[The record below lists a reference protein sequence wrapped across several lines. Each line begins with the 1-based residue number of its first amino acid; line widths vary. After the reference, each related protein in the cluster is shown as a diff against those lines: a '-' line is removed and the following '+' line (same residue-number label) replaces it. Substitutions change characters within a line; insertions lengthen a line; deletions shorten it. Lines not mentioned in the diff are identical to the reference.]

1 MADEN
6 LVKIGFELE
15 QDEEGYPPDR
25 WETLWAQPEKQEGL
39 YRIDNIPFYA
49 RGISSG
55 DVVAA
60 EYNDNQLQFAHLV
73 SPSPN
78 SVFRLYVAEV
88 TDMQCTRDAFR
99 ALNCESELSNIP
111 KLVAI
116 EVPGTVAIEPVSA
129 LLESGALSGR
139 WEYEWGVLRH
149 NEAAA

>member
-1 MADEN
+1 MEGIN

-15 QDEEGYPPDR
+15 QDEEGYPPDK
-25 WETLWAQPEKQEGL
+25 WETLWAQTEEQEGL
-39 YRIDNIPFYA
+39 YRIDNIPFYV

-60 EYNDNQLQFAHLV
+60 EYSDDQLYFARLV
-73 SPSPN
+73 TPSSN

-88 TDMQCTRDAFR
+88 TDMQSTRDAFR
-99 ALNCESELSNIP
+99 ALNCESELSRIP

-116 EVPGTVAIEPVSA
+116 EIPGSVAIEPVSA
-129 LLESGALSGR
+129 LLENGALSGR

-149 NEAAA
+149 TEAA